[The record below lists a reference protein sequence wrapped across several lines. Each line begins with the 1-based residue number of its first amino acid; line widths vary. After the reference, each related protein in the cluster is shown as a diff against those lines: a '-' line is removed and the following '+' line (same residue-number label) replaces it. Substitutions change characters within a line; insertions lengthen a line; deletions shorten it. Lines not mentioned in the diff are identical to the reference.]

1 MSIYNTPL
9 EERFGEKLEELRE
22 GKNMTREQL
31 ADQVGLTAR
40 HIAALERGE
49 RRPTLNTMEKL
60 LRALGAP
67 TEWLIYPEFEE
78 QNARLHEISHLAAT
92 FSDEQQEFLLG
103 MMRLMR
109 KQKYGGRHSGTPV
122 GCRYFSRCR
131 YSSTA
136 RKTSCIRVLSD
147 AVTMRSA
154 VCSLESISAKSAS
167 VEQWSATAIL
177 AQSTALGLAFPNSIF
192 DMYFWLQFVRRASSS
207 CDIFL
212 AFRS

>member
-31 ADQVGLTAR
+31 AEQVGLTAR

-60 LRALGAP
+60 LRTLGAP

-78 QNARLHEISHLAAT
+78 QNARLREISHLAAT
-92 FSDEQQEFLLG
+92 FSDEQQEFLRG

-109 KQKYGGRHSGTPV
+109 KQKFEG
-122 GCRYFSRCR
+122 
-131 YSSTA
+131 
-136 RKTSCIRVLSD
+136 
-147 AVTMRSA
+147 
-154 VCSLESISAKSAS
+154 
-167 VEQWSATAIL
+167 
-177 AQSTALGLAFPNSIF
+177 
-192 DMYFWLQFVRRASSS
+192 
-207 CDIFL
+207 
-212 AFRS
+212 

>member
-31 ADQVGLTAR
+31 AEQVGLTAR

-60 LRALGAP
+60 L
-67 TEWLIYPEFEE
+67 WLIYPEFEE

-109 KQKYGGRHSGTPV
+109 KQKFEG
-122 GCRYFSRCR
+122 
-131 YSSTA
+131 
-136 RKTSCIRVLSD
+136 
-147 AVTMRSA
+147 
-154 VCSLESISAKSAS
+154 
-167 VEQWSATAIL
+167 
-177 AQSTALGLAFPNSIF
+177 
-192 DMYFWLQFVRRASSS
+192 
-207 CDIFL
+207 
-212 AFRS
+212 

>member
-22 GKNMTREQL
+22 GKNMTRKQL

-60 LRALGAP
+60 LRTLGAP

-78 QNARLHEISHLAAT
+78 QNARLHKISHLAAT

-109 KQKYGGRHSGTPV
+109 KQKFEG
-122 GCRYFSRCR
+122 
-131 YSSTA
+131 
-136 RKTSCIRVLSD
+136 
-147 AVTMRSA
+147 
-154 VCSLESISAKSAS
+154 
-167 VEQWSATAIL
+167 
-177 AQSTALGLAFPNSIF
+177 
-192 DMYFWLQFVRRASSS
+192 
-207 CDIFL
+207 
-212 AFRS
+212 

>member
-31 ADQVGLTAR
+31 AEQVGLTA
-40 HIAALERGE
+40 
-49 RRPTLNTMEKL
+49 
-60 LRALGAP
+60 
-67 TEWLIYPEFEE
+67 
-78 QNARLHEISHLAAT
+78 
-92 FSDEQQEFLLG
+92 QQEFLLG